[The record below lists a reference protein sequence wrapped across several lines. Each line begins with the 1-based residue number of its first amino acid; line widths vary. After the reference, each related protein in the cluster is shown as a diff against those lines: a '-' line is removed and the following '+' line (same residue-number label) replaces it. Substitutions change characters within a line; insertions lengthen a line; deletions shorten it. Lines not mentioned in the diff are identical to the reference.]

1 MKPSRNVFR
10 WPTLSALAAVFLAG
24 PVAAQPGGKKFE
36 DFETVVKG
44 AKVHDGLFK
53 LHLKEGNLYCEIKPH
68 QLNRTYL
75 CPISIARGLGM
86 GGHTLN
92 FDEQWVLLFKRVND
106 NLHLIRRNVRF
117 QARP

>member
-1 MKPSRNVFR
+1 MKTCWVRHLLLLLAV
-10 WPTLSALAAVFLAG
+10 LGSALLAG
-24 PVAAQPGGKKFE
+24 HTRAQPSAGGPKKFE

-44 AKVHDGLFK
+44 AKVYDGLFK
-53 LHLKEGNLYCEIKPH
+53 LHLKEGNLFAELKPT
-68 QLNRTYL
+68 QLNRPYL

-106 NLHLIRRNVRF
+106 HIHV
-117 QARP
+117 